1 MITKQLSIFLENKT
15 GRLNDVAKILGEA
28 DINMSAF
35 SLADNTDFGILRV
48 IVSEPEKALTVLKSN
63 KFAVSL
69 TDVICL
75 HAPNTPGS
83 LANILQILAEN
94 GIYIDYMYAFSDGE
108 NDAKV
113 IIRPDKIEDGM
124 KVLQDHKIALI
135 AANDLYKL

>member
-94 GIYIDYMYAFSDGE
+94 GIYIDYMYAFSDGT
-108 NDAKV
+108 NAKV